1 MIWTLVVLGSL
12 SLSGYFLYTNLGDY
26 LDDTTVIALYDPQ
39 VRVRTSM
46 LEFQG
51 HLILG
56 ISGGQCV
63 LSCCDN
69 MQ

>member
-39 VRVRTSM
+39 VLVRT
-46 LEFQG
+46 
-51 HLILG
+51 
-56 ISGGQCV
+56 
-63 LSCCDN
+63 
-69 MQ
+69 